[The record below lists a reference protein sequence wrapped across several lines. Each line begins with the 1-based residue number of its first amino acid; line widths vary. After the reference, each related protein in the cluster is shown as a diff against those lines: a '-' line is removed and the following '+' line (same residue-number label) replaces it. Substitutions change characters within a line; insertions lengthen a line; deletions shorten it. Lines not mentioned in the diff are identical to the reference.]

1 MQDIKSPYA
10 DSTATQKDIEEACK
24 YAAADE
30 FINSLPDGYNTLVG
44 ENGVKLSGG
53 QRQRISLA
61 RAILREAPIL
71 LLDEATSSLD
81 TSSEQR
87 VYDALRHISTTRT
100 ILVIAHRL
108 STIVKADI
116 IFVVDKG
123 QIIEQGNHKE
133 LLAKGGL
140 YTKLSKI
147 QLRDESKPEVE
158 TLGQQLPENST

>member
-1 MQDIKSPYA
+1 M
-10 DSTATQKDIEEACK
+10 
-24 YAAADE
+24 
-30 FINSLPDGYNTLVG
+30 G

-87 VYDALRHISTTRT
+87 VYDALRHLSTTRT
-100 ILVIAHRL
+100 TLVIAHRL